1 MSRLKGYCD
10 SLEVAVSEM
19 PGGLEKGSLPENL
32 CSVHLGGYGFR
43 SQHGK
48 NEPMNE
54 SVYHPHSPRRP
65 GPASSLGPVFLA
77 YAGEPSHAQQALPRP
92 GAHLHARLPGPAGNW
107 AHHWS
112 VPPVYEEKAMCA
124 TVRSPQGSYL
134 LPAGTERWD
143 AGHTGLRICGVG
155 EWMLT
160 LNLLLSS
167 LPQSLIKVF
176 NEQTMKRESPFLG

>member
-1 MSRLKGYCD
+1 MKVSTTRTAQEGPVLLPLWDQSSWPMLVSPHMLSRLCPD
-10 SLEVAVSEM
+10 LEPICM
-19 PGGLEKGSLPENL
+19 PD
-32 CSVHLGGYGFR
+32 C
-43 SQHGK
+43 
-48 NEPMNE
+48 
-54 SVYHPHSPRRP
+54 
-65 GPASSLGPVFLA
+65 LA
-77 YAGEPSHAQQALPRP
+77 PLV
-92 GAHLHARLPGPAGNW
+92 NW

-112 VPPVYEEKAMCA
+112 VPPVYEEKAMRA

-167 LPQSLIKVF
+167 LPQPLIKVF